1 MKEKG
6 ILARIIGSGRQN
18 PQEQEKQLHEA
29 RQLSARVTQL
39 GANANS
45 AQEKLGPEFEAF
57 MVSSLS
63 SPEERDEMRSIILDG
78 LELEGIY
85 CSLALID
92 LGIKEGLPPSTVLHL
107 VDGLRE
113 RAIPSPKSLDRT

>member
-6 ILARIIGSGRQN
+6 ILTRIISLRRQN
-18 PQEQEKQLHEA
+18 SQNREEQRHDIH
-29 RQLSARVTQL
+29 QLSARTTQL
-39 GANANS
+39 GINVSS
-45 AQEKLGPEFEAF
+45 AEEKLGLEFEAF
-57 MVSSLS
+57 VAASLS
-63 SPEERDEMRSIILDG
+63 TAQERDELNRVMIDG

-92 LGIKEGLPPSTVLHL
+92 LALKEGLPPSTILHL

-113 RAIPSPKSLDRT
+113 RVIPRPKSLDRT